1 MVGSPAE
8 DTSLSC
14 RVAVYLP
21 YARGG
26 ERLRW
31 GKPNLRADLKCF
43 PAARHSPMKA
53 VLRRLPCC
61 EAGLHRQR
69 ASLSRAAPPVS
80 STGSGAR
87 RASPSFFPEQP
98 PSLTWMCRDLPGDV
112 AIPPGPPQSLWRCRD
127 VRPFIAIFPDMT
139 RNSQMRRNVAGC
151 VAMSRDLSQS
161 FRTCREVGGRDARS
175 REAPRHLRLRRNVP
189 RSVAKSGDASQ
200 CPGMRRNVPG
210 GVAKFRKLAR
220 RLETSRQMRRTSVDW
235 SAVP

>member
-151 VAMSRDLSQS
+151 VAKLLECRQARGCVAICRDATRSPEIGRDL
-161 FRTCREVGGRDARS
+161 
-175 REAPRHLRLRRNVP
+175 
-189 RSVAKSGDASQ
+189 
-200 CPGMRRNVPG
+200 PG
-210 GVAKFRKLAR
+210 GAAKFRKLAR